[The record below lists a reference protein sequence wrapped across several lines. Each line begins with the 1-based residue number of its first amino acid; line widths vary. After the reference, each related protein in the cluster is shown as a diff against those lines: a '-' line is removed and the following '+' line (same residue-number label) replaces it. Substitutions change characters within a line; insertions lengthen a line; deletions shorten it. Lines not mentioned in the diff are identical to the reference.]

1 VTQELHDSTSLR
13 KDNYYDMTFLCQ
25 ACERRPS
32 LIEERED
39 DPNEPYLVCQECH
52 GRLISR
58 ALRPLEWFNLAKRH
72 GWAKFLL
79 HDDFYDDSG
88 EATQPEEDVEDAE
101 FHPAPTLSQA
111 ETAPSTLLDYSVTR
125 WDLDEDVFAAWLRLP
140 VVSVLS
146 CIAERF
152 DSTLNPSVKAVTLE
166 VAALLCAQASAFVR
180 HAWEAYPDCGSFWSL
195 AAATAACLPED
206 EGFPLVTVAL
216 ETLPE
221 KVRRQQFGALAHFR
235 STKSLGWIETHASE
249 PTVDAWGYLAA
260 ASKFNW
266 YKGEEW
272 LKAGRPLSLIAVD
285 ALLAIAN
292 PRTPFLRR
300 IGPVLENRPS
310 AQGLRNAIEAL
321 MKADPAPR
329 VMQRASALLEHVPAL
344 TRSS

>member
-1 VTQELHDSTSLR
+1 
-13 KDNYYDMTFLCQ
+13 MTFLCQ
-25 ACERRPS
+25 ACERCPS
-32 LIEERED
+32 LIEERDD
-39 DPNEPYLVCQECH
+39 DPSEPYLVCQECH

-58 ALRPLEWFNLAKRH
+58 RLRPSEWFNLAKRH

-79 HDDFYDDSG
+79 HDDFYDDNG

-101 FHPAPTLSQA
+101 FYPAPTLSQV
-111 ETAPSTLLDYSVTR
+111 ETAASTLLDYSVTR
-125 WDLDEDVFAAWLRLP
+125 WNLDEDVFAAWRRLP
-140 VVSVLS
+140 RGSVLS

-152 DSTLNPSVKAVTLE
+152 DRTLNPSVRAVTLE
-166 VAALLCAQASAFVR
+166 VAALLRAQGSVFVR
-180 HAWEAYPDCGSFWSL
+180 HAWESYPDCGSFWSL

-206 EGFPLVTVAL
+206 EGFPLVTMAL

-221 KVRRQQFGALAHFR
+221 KMRQKQFGALAHFR
-235 STKSLGWIETHASE
+235 STKSLGWIEAHASE
-249 PTVDAWGYLAA
+249 STSEAWGYLAA

-266 YKGEEW
+266 PKGEEW

-300 IGPVLENRPS
+300 IGPVLENQPS
-310 AQGLRNAIEAL
+310 EQGLRYAVEAL

-329 VMQRASALLEHVPAL
+329 VMQRARALLENVPAL
-344 TRSS
+344 IRSS

>member
-1 VTQELHDSTSLR
+1 
-13 KDNYYDMTFLCQ
+13 MTFLCQ

-32 LIEERED
+32 LIEERDD

-58 ALRPLEWFNLAKRH
+58 GLRPSEWFNLAKRH

-79 HDDFYDDSG
+79 HDDFYDDNG

-101 FHPAPTLSQA
+101 FYPAPTLSQV
-111 ETAPSTLLDYSVTR
+111 ETAAATLLDYSVTR
-125 WDLDEDVFAAWLRLP
+125 WNLDEDVFAAWRRLP
-140 VVSVLS
+140 QGSVLS

-152 DSTLNPSVKAVTLE
+152 DRTLNPSVRAVTLE
-166 VAALLCAQASAFVR
+166 VAALFRAQGRVFVR
-180 HAWEAYPDCGSFWSL
+180 HAWESYPDCGSFWSL

-206 EGFPLVTVAL
+206 EGFPLVTMAL

-221 KVRRQQFGALAHFR
+221 KMRQKQFGALAHFR

-249 PTVDAWGYLAA
+249 STSEAWGYLAA

-266 YKGEEW
+266 PKGEEW

-300 IGPVLENRPS
+300 IGPILENQPS
-310 AQGLRNAIEAL
+310 EQGLRYAVEAL

-329 VMQRASALLEHVPAL
+329 VMQRASALLEYVPAL
-344 TRSS
+344 IRPS

>member
-1 VTQELHDSTSLR
+1 
-13 KDNYYDMTFLCQ
+13 MTFLCQ

-32 LIEERED
+32 LIEERDD

-58 ALRPLEWFNLAKRH
+58 GLRPSEWFNLAKRH

-79 HDDFYDDSG
+79 HDDFYDDNG

-101 FHPAPTLSQA
+101 FYPAPTLSQV
-111 ETAPSTLLDYSVTR
+111 ETAASTLLDYSVTR
-125 WDLDEDVFAAWLRLP
+125 WNLDEDVFAAWRRLP
-140 VVSVLS
+140 QGSVLS

-152 DSTLNPSVKAVTLE
+152 DRTLNPSVRAVTLE
-166 VAALLCAQASAFVR
+166 VAALLRSQGSVFVR
-180 HAWEAYPDCGSFWSL
+180 HAWESYPDCGSFWSL

-206 EGFPLVTVAL
+206 EGFPLVTMAL

-221 KVRRQQFGALAHFR
+221 KMRQKQFGALAHFR

-249 PTVDAWGYLAA
+249 STSEAWGYLAA

-266 YKGEEW
+266 PKGEEW

-300 IGPVLENRPS
+300 IGPVLENQPS
-310 AQGLRNAIEAL
+310 EQGLRYAVEAL

-329 VMQRASALLEHVPAL
+329 VMQRASTLLEYVPAL
-344 TRSS
+344 IRSS